1 MGNLILKGAG
11 VFAFFYGFFIWK
23 FDIGTA
29 SIIMGG
35 FIVFI
40 LIVGGFAGFIPNPF
54 KSKKK
59 DKTADQ

>member
-1 MGNLILKGAG
+1 VGSLILKGAG
-11 VFAFFYGFFIWK
+11 VFAFFYGFFIWQLGVG
-23 FDIGTA
+23 IA

-40 LIVGGFAGFIPNPF
+40 LIPGGFAGFIPNPF